1 MPEYE
6 KVKQFQWS
14 LNPLVLSMN
23 GVGFFLN
30 FSEKPLSRNTRAM
43 IFLLGCCII
52 LANFIINGPRGIEI
66 SNLEWMEDVKNYESP
81 FAYFKKN
88 PFGIVRLVRN
98 ISDMIF
104 FCYVPIIHFA
114 FMATT
119 LLDPNWKQLMLFIQV
134 IQQKMKLSEEF
145 YQKCRR
151 QCYVGL
157 FLLLVASFI
166 YILVIIF

>member
-14 LNPLVLSMN
+14 LNPLVISMN

-30 FSEKPLSRNTRAM
+30 FSEKPLSRKTRAM

-104 FCYVPIIHFA
+104 FCYVPFIHVVFILTVL
-114 FMATT
+114 F
-119 LLDPNWKQLMLFIQV
+119 DCNWKKLIFFLEKIQR
-134 IQQKMKLSEEF
+134 KMKLDEEF
-145 YQKCRR
+145 HRR
-151 QCYVGL
+151 VRRHCFAALISL
-157 FLLLVASFI
+157 FFVSKTM
-166 YILVIIF
+166 